1 MALFNHKIRL
11 VDIIREIPDAE
22 LSRLAKETH
31 VDYYSKVLNGKL
43 MFYLLMYGML
53 KIDRMSQR
61 GLADAFS
68 SPMFRM
74 IFNVD
79 SKKEISHSSISER
92 FSVIELD
99 FFRRAYDSIYK
110 RFNFLYSKKEIA
122 GMSLQRVDSTLVA
135 DAGNKLLQ
143 GMTSGNQ
150 HMKKKMIKYT
160 MTFDGMFASFSQ
172 LHTQEKYANE
182 SLAIPEN
189 VMGHFKQTKDHA
201 KVYLFDRG
209 VSSAV
214 KFAEMKNT
222 ENLHFIGRLLENRKL
237 RIVEERSVKSV
248 EFEHGEL
255 LKDDL
260 VQIHAY
266 KKIINSKGNIVN
278 RYMLVDNVFRVVRFK
293 PKNEE
298 KDILLITSMTELPA
312 ETIAEMYK
320 RRWDIEVFFRFL
332 KQELNFSHFL
342 SLNENGIQVIMYM
355 TMITAMLAMIYKRE
369 NEIGYK
375 TSIRRMGIELETLVM
390 AIAVVQSGGDLKKVD
405 LDDP

>member
-11 VDIIREIPDAE
+11 IDIIREIPDAE

-74 IFNVD
+74 LFNTG

-92 FSVIELD
+92 LSVIELD
-99 FFRRAYDSIYK
+99 FFIRAYDSIYK
-110 RFNFLYSKKEIA
+110 RFNSLYSKKEIA

-143 GMTSGNQ
+143 GLTCGNVDN
-150 HMKKKMIKYT
+150 KKKMIKYT
-160 MTFDGMFASFSQ
+160 VAFDGMFASFSQ
-172 LHTQEKYANE
+172 THSQTRYNNE
-182 SLAIPEN
+182 SVAIPEN
-189 VMGHFKQTKDHA
+189 IINHFKKEKDHA
-201 KVYLFDRG
+201 KVYVFDRG
-209 VSSAV
+209 VNSGL
-214 KFAEMKNT
+214 KFAELKNT
-222 ENLHFIGRLLENRKL
+222 DNLLFVGRLLENRKL
-237 RIVEERSVKSV
+237 KIVEKRALD

-255 LKDDL
+255 LQDDL
-260 VQIHAY
+260 VQVYAAPRETDNKGKVS
-266 KKIINSKGNIVN
+266 KKYI
-278 RYMLVDNVFRVVRFK
+278 LVDDVFRVIRFK
-293 PKNEE
+293 PEKAE
-298 KDILLITSMTELPA
+298 KDILLITNITNLPA
-312 ETIAEMYK
+312 DTIAEMYK

-332 KQELNFSHFL
+332 KQELNFSHFV

-355 TMITAMLAMIYKRE
+355 TMITAMLTMIYKKE

-375 TSIRRMGIELETLVM
+375 TAVRRMGIELETLIM
-390 AIAVVQSGGDLKKVD
+390 AIVVVQSGGDLKKVD

>member
-1 MALFNHKIRL
+1 MALFNHKISL

-31 VDYYSKVLNGKL
+31 VDYCTKVLNGKL
-43 MFYLLMYGML
+43 MFYLLLYGML

-74 IFNVD
+74 IFNTG

-92 FSVIELD
+92 LSVIELD

-110 RFNFLYSKKEIA
+110 RFNSIYSKKEIA

-135 DAGNKLLQ
+135 EASNKLLQ
-143 GMTSGNQ
+143 GMTCGNE
-150 HMKKKMIKYT
+150 HKKKKMIKYT
-160 MTFDGMFASFSQ
+160 MTFDGMFPSFSE
-172 LHTQEKYANE
+172 LHTQAKYISE
-182 SLAIPEN
+182 SLAIPESVIN
-189 VMGHFKQTKDHA
+189 HCKKEKDHA

-209 VSSAV
+209 VASAF

-222 ENLHFIGRLLENRKL
+222 DSLLFIGRLLETRKL
-237 RIVEERSVKSV
+237 SIVEERSVESV

-260 VQIHAY
+260 VRIYASPR
-266 KKIINSKGNIVN
+266 KINSKGNIVKQHV
-278 RYMLVDNVFRVVRFK
+278 LVDDVFRIVRFRPEK
-293 PKNEE
+293 AE
-298 KDILLITSMTELPA
+298 KDILLITNITKLPA
-312 ETIAEMYK
+312 DTIAEMYK

-355 TMITAMLAMIYKRE
+355 TMITAMLTMIYKKE
-369 NEIGYK
+369 NVIGYK
-375 TSIRRMGIELETLVM
+375 TAVRRMGIELETLVM

>member
-31 VDYYSKVLNGKL
+31 VDYCSKVLNGKL

-74 IFNVD
+74 LFNTG

-92 FSVIELD
+92 LSVIELD
-99 FFRRAYDSIYK
+99 FFIRAYDSIYK
-110 RFNFLYSKKEIA
+110 RFNSLYSKKEIA

-143 GMTSGNQ
+143 GLTCGNVDN
-150 HMKKKMIKYT
+150 KKKMIKYT
-160 MTFDGMFASFSQ
+160 VAFDGMFASFSQ
-172 LHTQEKYANE
+172 THSQTRYNNE
-182 SLAIPEN
+182 SVAIPEN
-189 VMGHFKQTKDHA
+189 IINHFKKEKDHA
-201 KVYLFDRG
+201 KVYVFDRG
-209 VSSAV
+209 VNSGL
-214 KFAEMKNT
+214 KFAELKNT
-222 ENLHFIGRLLENRKL
+222 DNLLFVGRLLENRKL
-237 RIVEERSVKSV
+237 KIVEKRALD

-255 LKDDL
+255 LQDDL
-260 VQIHAY
+260 VQVYAAPRETDNKGKVS
-266 KKIINSKGNIVN
+266 KKYI
-278 RYMLVDNVFRVVRFK
+278 LVDDVFRVIRFK
-293 PKNEE
+293 PEKAE
-298 KDILLITSMTELPA
+298 KDILLITNITNLPA
-312 ETIAEMYK
+312 DTIAEMYK

-332 KQELNFSHFL
+332 KQELNFSHFV

-355 TMITAMLAMIYKRE
+355 TMITAMLTMIYKKE

-375 TSIRRMGIELETLVM
+375 TAVRRMGIELETLIM
-390 AIAVVQSGGDLKKVD
+390 AIVVVQSGGDLKKVD

>member
-11 VDIIREIPDAE
+11 IDIIREIPDAE

-31 VDYYSKVLNGKL
+31 VDYCSKVLNGKL
-43 MFYLLMYGML
+43 MFYLLLYGML

-74 IFNVD
+74 LFNTG

-92 FSVIELD
+92 LSVIELD
-99 FFRRAYDSIYK
+99 FFIRAYDSIYK
-110 RFNFLYSKKEIA
+110 RFNSLYSKKEIA

-143 GMTSGNQ
+143 GLTCGNVDN
-150 HMKKKMIKYT
+150 KKKMIKYT
-160 MTFDGMFASFSQ
+160 VAFDGMFASFSQ
-172 LHTQEKYANE
+172 THSQTRYNNE
-182 SLAIPEN
+182 SVAIPEN
-189 VMGHFKQTKDHA
+189 IINHFKKEKDHA
-201 KVYLFDRG
+201 KVYVFDRG
-209 VSSAV
+209 VNSGL
-214 KFAEMKNT
+214 KFAELKNT
-222 ENLHFIGRLLENRKL
+222 DNLLFVGRLLENRKL
-237 RIVEERSVKSV
+237 KIVEKRALD

-255 LKDDL
+255 LQDDL
-260 VQIHAY
+260 VQVYAAPRETDNKGKVS
-266 KKIINSKGNIVN
+266 KKYI
-278 RYMLVDNVFRVVRFK
+278 LVDDVFRVIRFK
-293 PKNEE
+293 PEKAE
-298 KDILLITSMTELPA
+298 KDILLITNITNLPA
-312 ETIAEMYK
+312 DTIAEMYK

-332 KQELNFSHFL
+332 KQELNFSHFV

-355 TMITAMLAMIYKRE
+355 TMITAMLTMIYKKE

-375 TSIRRMGIELETLVM
+375 TAVRRMGIELETLIM
-390 AIAVVQSGGDLKKVD
+390 AIVVVQSGGDLKKVD

>member
-11 VDIIREIPDAE
+11 IDIIREIPDAE

-31 VDYYSKVLNGKL
+31 VDYCSKVLTGKL
-43 MFYLLMYGML
+43 MFYLLLYGML

-74 IFNVD
+74 IFNTG

-92 FSVIELD
+92 LSVIELD
-99 FFRRAYDSIYK
+99 FFRHAYDIIYK
-110 RFNFLYSKKEIA
+110 RFNSLYSKKEIA
-122 GMSLQRVDSTLVA
+122 GMSLQRVDSTIVS

-143 GMTSGNQ
+143 GMACGNVDN
-150 HMKKKMIKYT
+150 KKKMIKFT
-160 MTFDGMFASFSQ
+160 ITFDGMFASCSQ
-172 LHTQEKYANE
+172 THSQAKYANE

-189 VMGHFKQTKDHA
+189 IINHFKKEKDHA
-201 KVYLFDRG
+201 KVYVFDRG
-209 VSSAV
+209 VTSGL
-214 KFAEMKNT
+214 KFAKLKNT
-222 ENLHFIGRLLENRKL
+222 ETLLFVGRLLENRKL
-237 RIVEERSVKSV
+237 KIVEERLLDGV

-255 LKDDL
+255 LQDDL
-260 VQIHAY
+260 IQVYAAPRETDNKGKVS
-266 KKIINSKGNIVN
+266 KKYI
-278 RYMLVDNVFRVVRFK
+278 LVDDVFRVIRFK
-293 PKNEE
+293 PGKAKES
-298 KDILLITSMTELPA
+298 ILLITNITNLPA
-312 ETIAEMYK
+312 DTIAEMYK

-355 TMITAMLAMIYKRE
+355 TMITAMLTMIYKKE

-375 TSIRRMGIELETLVM
+375 TAVRRMGIELETLIM
-390 AIAVVQSGGDLKKVD
+390 AIVVVQSGGDLKKVD

>member
-11 VDIIREIPDAE
+11 IDIIREIPDAE

-74 IFNVD
+74 LFNTG

-92 FSVIELD
+92 LSVIELD
-99 FFRRAYDSIYK
+99 FFIRAYDSIYK
-110 RFNFLYSKKEIA
+110 RFNSLYSKKEIA

-143 GMTSGNQ
+143 GLTCGNVDN
-150 HMKKKMIKYT
+150 KKKMIKYT
-160 MTFDGMFASFSQ
+160 VAFDGMFASFSQ
-172 LHTQEKYANE
+172 THSQTRYNNE
-182 SLAIPEN
+182 SVAIPEN
-189 VMGHFKQTKDHA
+189 IINHFKKEKDHA
-201 KVYLFDRG
+201 KVYVFDRG
-209 VSSAV
+209 VNSGL
-214 KFAEMKNT
+214 KFAELKNT
-222 ENLHFIGRLLENRKL
+222 DNLLFVGRLLENRKL
-237 RIVEERSVKSV
+237 KIVEKRALD

-255 LKDDL
+255 LQDDL
-260 VQIHAY
+260 VQVYAAPRETDNKGKVS
-266 KKIINSKGNIVN
+266 KKYI
-278 RYMLVDNVFRVVRFK
+278 LVDDVFRVIRFK
-293 PKNEE
+293 PE
-298 KDILLITSMTELPA
+298 KTKEAILLITNITNLPA
-312 ETIAEMYK
+312 DTIAEMYK

-332 KQELNFSHFL
+332 KQELNFSHFV

-355 TMITAMLAMIYKRE
+355 TMITAMLTMIYKKE

-375 TSIRRMGIELETLVM
+375 TAVRRMGIELETLIM
-390 AIAVVQSGGDLKKVD
+390 AIVVVQSGGDLKKVD